1 MKPEL
6 AKLVQILDDETALCL
21 DLVGELQADQTRVL
35 QQDVAGLEAS
45 TARKEQMVLRL
56 QLLEQ
61 SRRPTS
67 EKLGHNLELVP
78 AEVCVSAL
86 CERLGSDGIE
96 LEQAA
101 ERLRAVLAGLRE
113 LVAVGR
119 GFLEQSIVGIRGLLA
134 LIQSLRAPESAHTY
148 DPSGRIATVESTPAI
163 AVRREV

>member
-6 AKLVQILDDETALCL
+6 AALVQVLDDETALCR
-21 DLVGELQADQTRVL
+21 DLVRELQADQTRVL
-35 QQDVAGLEAS
+35 QQDIAGLEAS
-45 TARKEQMVLRL
+45 TARKEERVLKL

-61 SRRPTS
+61 ARGPIS
-67 EKLGHNLELVP
+67 ETLGRNLDLAPEQI
-78 AEVCVSAL
+78 CVSSL
-86 CERLGSDGIE
+86 CERLGSEGIV

-113 LVAVGR
+113 LVTVGR

-134 LIQSLRAPESAHTY
+134 LIQSLRAPETAHTY
-148 DPSGRIATVESTPAI
+148 DGSGQIAAAQSAPPV